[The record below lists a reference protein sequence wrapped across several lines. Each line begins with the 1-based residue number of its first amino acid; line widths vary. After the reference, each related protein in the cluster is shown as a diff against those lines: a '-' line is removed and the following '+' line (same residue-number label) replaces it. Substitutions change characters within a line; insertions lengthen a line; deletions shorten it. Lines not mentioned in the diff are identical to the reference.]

1 MNDEFEKDL
10 DEIFER
16 TERSIDLRDI
26 DTIDELHSAIMLI
39 AKRGTWDSEKSE
51 RMFGYMT
58 GRRDEHY
65 FEDEIVT
72 QRSTWKKY
80 RIKGKE
86 VYSRRNKKGQFV
98 KYSKAYAKKIFRGK
112 K

>member
-1 MNDEFEKDL
+1 MDTFLDEI

-16 TERSIDLRDI
+16 TERNIDLRDI
-26 DTIDELHSAIMLI
+26 DTIDELDLAIKLTT
-39 AKRGTWDSEKSE
+39 KSWDKEKSE

-58 GRRDEHY
+58 SKRDEHY

-98 KYSKAYAKKIFRGK
+98 KYSKTYAKKIFRGK